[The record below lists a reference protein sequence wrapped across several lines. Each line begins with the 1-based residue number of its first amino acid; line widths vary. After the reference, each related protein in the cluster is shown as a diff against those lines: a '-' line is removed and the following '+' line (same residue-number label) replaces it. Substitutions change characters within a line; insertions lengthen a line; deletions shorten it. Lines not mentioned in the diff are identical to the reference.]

1 METDR
6 LVSKPLAF
14 VIIGLIIGAS
24 LGLGSG
30 YAVFYPEMV
39 EQSNRDIEGRMTALE
54 GNIEGITAQMG
65 EMNESL
71 GSIQDSLQSIVTLSQ
86 AINNLNTRLGQTEQE
101 LDHVNGTIDSIRI
114 SLEDS
119 IEDLEDDVD
128 TVNQRY
134 DDLREEW
141 DDTTQELDDVQST
154 LDSLSDKLLELEE
167 KMEMEEALEMLKS
180 HLANPDTVVV
190 TDMTDELFE
199 ALLGDSEFK
208 DWVTSFGEVPAKNLL
223 KQEILRM
230 TGSMAWYKVST
241 QNLGSTEYLVKVETF
256 FEFEFSPASVSIP
269 RMRMQMRGT
278 VNVDVEEFRQVQV
291 DAVEIL

>member
-14 VIIGLIIGAS
+14 VIIGLILGAS

-39 EQSNRDIEGRMTALE
+39 ERSNRGIEDRMTVLE
-54 GNIEGITAQMG
+54 DNMEGITAQMG

-86 AINNLNTRLGQTEQE
+86 AINNLNTRLGQAEQE
-101 LDHVNGTIDSIRI
+101 LDHVNGAIDSVRI
-114 SLEDS
+114 SLEES

-128 TVNQRY
+128 EVNQRY

-141 DDTTQELDDVQST
+141 DDTTLELDDVRST

-223 KQEILRM
+223 KQEILKM
-230 TGSMAWYKVST
+230 TGSMVWYKVST
-241 QNLGSTEYLVKVETF
+241 QNLGSREYLVKVETF

>member
-14 VIIGLIIGAS
+14 VIIGLILGAS

-39 EQSNRDIEGRMTALE
+39 EQSNRDIEDRIMDLE
-54 GNIEGITAQMG
+54 DNIDGITVQME
-65 EMNESL
+65 EMDESL
-71 GSIQDSLQSIVTLSQ
+71 GSIQDSQSIVTLSQ
-86 AINNLNTRLGQTEQE
+86 AINSLNFRLGQAEQDLAE
-101 LDHVNGTIDSIRI
+101 VIGTIDSTRI
-114 SLEDS
+114 SLGES
-119 IEDLEDDVD
+119 IDDLEDIFED
-128 TVNQRY
+128 VNQRY
-134 DDLREEW
+134 DELQEDWE
-141 DDTTQELDDVQST
+141 DTTLELDDIQST

-208 DWVTSFGEVPAKNLL
+208 DWVASFGEVPAKSLL
-223 KQEILRM
+223 KQEIVRM
-230 TGSMAWYKVST
+230 TGSLVWHKVST
-241 QNLGSTEYLVKVETF
+241 QNLGSIEYLVKVETF

-269 RMRMQMRGT
+269 HMRMQMRGT
-278 VNVDVEEFRQVQV
+278 VNVDIEEFRQVQV

>member
-54 GNIEGITAQMG
+54 GNIEGITAQIG

>member
-14 VIIGLIIGAS
+14 VIIGLILGAS

-39 EQSNRDIEGRMTALE
+39 EQSNRDLEDRMTDLE
-54 GNIEGITAQMG
+54 DNIDGITVQMG
-65 EMNESL
+65 EMEESL
-71 GSIQDSLQSIVTLSQ
+71 GSIQESLQSIVTLSQ
-86 AINNLNTRLGQTEQE
+86 AVNSLNTRLGQAEQD
-101 LDHVNGTIDSIRI
+101 LDDVNGTIESTRTSLDESIG
-114 SLEDS
+114 
-119 IEDLEDDVD
+119 DLEDGVEE
-128 TVNQRY
+128 VNQRL
-134 DDLREEW
+134 DELREAWE
-141 DDTTQELDDVQST
+141 DTALELDDMQST
-154 LDSLSDKLLELEE
+154 LDSLDGKLLTLDE
-167 KMEMEEALEMLKS
+167 KLEMEEALEMLKS
-180 HLANPDTVVV
+180 HLANPDTAVV

-208 DWVTSFGEVPAKNLL
+208 DWVTSFGEVPAKSLL
-223 KQEILRM
+223 KQEIVRM
-230 TGSMAWYKVST
+230 TGGLVWYKVST
-241 QNLGSTEYLVKVETF
+241 QNLGSIEYLVKVETF

-269 RMRMQMRGT
+269 GMRMQMRGT

>member
-14 VIIGLIIGAS
+14 VIIGLILGAS

-39 EQSNRDIEGRMTALE
+39 EQSNRDIEDRIMDLE
-54 GNIEGITAQMG
+54 DNIDGITVQME
-65 EMNESL
+65 EMDESL
-71 GSIQDSLQSIVTLSQ
+71 GSIQDSQSIVTLSQ
-86 AINNLNTRLGQTEQE
+86 AINSLNFRLGQAEQDLAE
-101 LDHVNGTIDSIRI
+101 VIGTIDSTRI
-114 SLEDS
+114 SLGES
-119 IEDLEDDVD
+119 IDDLEDIFED
-128 TVNQRY
+128 VNQRY
-134 DDLREEW
+134 DELQEDWE
-141 DDTTQELDDVQST
+141 DTTLELDDIQST

-208 DWVTSFGEVPAKNLL
+208 DWVASFGEVPAKSLL
-223 KQEILRM
+223 KQEIVRM
-230 TGSMAWYKVST
+230 TGSLVWHKVST
-241 QNLGSTEYLVKVETF
+241 QNLGSIEYLVKVETF

-278 VNVDVEEFRQVQV
+278 VNVDIEEFRQVQV

>member
-14 VIIGLIIGAS
+14 VLIGLILGAS

-39 EQSNRDIEGRMTALE
+39 EQSNRDLEDRMTDLE
-54 GNIEGITAQMG
+54 DNIDGITVQMG
-65 EMNESL
+65 EMDESL
-71 GSIQDSLQSIVTLSQ
+71 GSIQDSLQSIVTISQ
-86 AINNLNTRLGQTEQE
+86 AINSLNTRLGQAEQGLAE
-101 LDHVNGTIDSIRI
+101 VNGTIDSTRI
-114 SLEDS
+114 SLEES
-119 IEDLEDDVD
+119 IEDLEDGVEE
-128 TVNQRY
+128 VNQRY
-134 DDLREEW
+134 DDLREDW
-141 DDTTQELDDVQST
+141 KDTTQELDDVQST
-154 LDSLSDKLLELEE
+154 MDSLSDKLLELEE
-167 KMEMEEALEMLKS
+167 KMEMEEALEILKS
-180 HLANPDTVVV
+180 NLANPDTVVV
-190 TDMTDELFE
+190 TDMTDELFG

-230 TGSMAWYKVST
+230 TGSMVWHKVST
-241 QNLGSTEYLVKVETF
+241 QNLGSIEYLVKVETF

-269 RMRMQMRGT
+269 QMRMQMRGT
-278 VNVDVEEFRQVQV
+278 VNVDIEGFRQVQV

>member
-14 VIIGLIIGAS
+14 VIIGLILGAS

-30 YAVFYPEMV
+30 YAFFYPEMV
-39 EQSNRDIEGRMTALE
+39 EQSNRNLENRMTDLE
-54 GNIEGITAQMG
+54 DNIDGITVQMG
-65 EMNESL
+65 EMEESL
-71 GSIQDSLQSIVTLSQ
+71 GSIQESLQSIVTLSQ
-86 AINNLNTRLGQTEQE
+86 AVNSLNTRLGQAEQD
-101 LDHVNGTIDSIRI
+101 LDDVNGTIESTRTSLDESIG
-114 SLEDS
+114 
-119 IEDLEDDVD
+119 DLEDGVEE
-128 TVNQRY
+128 VNQRL
-134 DDLREEW
+134 DELRETWE
-141 DDTTQELDDVQST
+141 DTALELDDMQST
-154 LDSLSDKLLELEE
+154 LDSLGGKLLKLDE
-167 KMEMEEALEMLKS
+167 KLEMEEALEMLKS
-180 HLANPDTVVV
+180 HLANPDTAVV

-208 DWVTSFGEVPAKNLL
+208 DWVTSFGEVPAKSLL

-230 TGSMAWYKVST
+230 TGGLVWYKVST
-241 QNLGSTEYLVKVETF
+241 QNLGSIEYLVKVETI

-269 RMRMQMRGT
+269 GMRMQMRGT